1 VITAKRFA
9 LLGVLALAGTTGACN
24 NFLTGGELSTDP
36 NRPTSGTPQSRFE
49 ATQPSLWALLSSD
62 LARVTSVWT
71 QQLEGI
77 NFQYTSV
84 NIYVHDESTT
94 GGLQAGLYTGG
105 GLVDLREI
113 ENESIASG
121 DTLMLGQAQIVE
133 AFMMGTGADLFGD
146 LVYSQALTNTPN
158 PTLDNQLDVYDAVQ
172 TLLTTG
178 IANLTATGP
187 TNFGAGTSDLVYN
200 NSRAKWTAL
209 AHTLKARFF
218 LHTAE
223 VRPAAYAQALTE
235 AQSGITSTS
244 GDYKAIWSGS
254 LAEQN
259 FWFQFFVNQRAGYIV
274 PGPFLVNL
282 LKTNSDPRLTEYF
295 AVDTANNAT
304 DLSATRLDP
313 TFSQPL
319 VTAQEN
325 ALIWA
330 EAAYRTGATGPALTQ
345 LNIARAQADTVCSQ
359 EVGVS
364 SCGIGA
370 EAAVGSALLKAIL
383 TEKYIAMFQNIE
395 AYNDY
400 KRTCFP
406 NLTPTVPGLIIPARF
421 FYDTSERQTDTNIP
435 VPGAQ
440 PTRNA
445 NDPANV
451 TDDFGVA
458 CKGQTP

>member
-1 VITAKRFA
+1 MKTAKRFA
-9 LLGVLALAGTTGACN
+9 LLGVLAIAGAAGACN

-36 NRPTSGTPQSRFE
+36 NRPTSGTPQARFE

-62 LARVTSVWT
+62 LARITDVWV
-71 QQLEGI
+71 QHLEGI

-84 NIYVHDESTT
+84 NIYVHDETTT
-94 GGLQAGLYTGG
+94 GGFHAGLYTGG

-113 ENESIASG
+113 ESESRASG
-121 DTLMLGQAQIVE
+121 DSLMLGQAQVVE
-133 AFMMGTGADLFGD
+133 AFMIGTGADLFGD

-172 TLLTTG
+172 TLLSDAITN
-178 IANLTATGP
+178 NLPATGP
-187 TNFGAGTSDLVYN
+187 TNFGAGSSDLVYGGN
-200 NSRAKWTAL
+200 AAQWILL
-209 AHTLKARFF
+209 AHTLKARFY

-235 AQSGITSTS
+235 AQAGITSPAD
-244 GDYKAIWSGS
+244 DYKAIWSGS
-254 LAEQN
+254 LNEQN
-259 FWFQFFVNQRAGYIV
+259 FWYQFFINQRHGYIV
-274 PGPFLVNL
+274 PNPFFVNML
-282 LKTNSDPRLTEYF
+282 TSMSDPRANEYF
-295 AVDTANNAT
+295 NPAHD
-304 DLSATRLDP
+304 DLSDTRLAPD
-313 TFSQPL
+313 FSQPL
-319 VTAQEN
+319 VTAQEDL
-325 ALIWA
+325 LIWA
-330 EAAYRTGATGPALTQ
+330 EAAYRTGATGPALTE
-345 LNIARAQADTVCSQ
+345 LNAAIAAAASVCSS
-359 EVGVS
+359 ERGTACVIPAS
-364 SCGIGA
+364 SASGP
-370 EAAVGSALLKAIL
+370 ALLRAIL
-383 TEKYIAMFQNIE
+383 TEKYIAMFQNLE

-435 VPGAQ
+435 DPAAQ

>member
-1 VITAKRFA
+1 MNTAKRFA

-36 NRPTSGTPQSRFE
+36 NRPTSSSPQSRFE

-71 QQLEGI
+71 QQLQGI

-94 GGLQAGLYTGG
+94 GGFEAGLYTGG

-113 ENESIASG
+113 ESEARTSG
-121 DTLMLGQAQIVE
+121 DSTLLGQAQVME
-133 AFMMGTGADLFGD
+133 AFMIGTGADLFGD

-158 PTLDNQLDVYDAVQ
+158 PTLDGQMDVYAAVQ
-172 TLLTTG
+172 SLLSDAIT
-178 IANLTATGP
+178 NLAATGP
-187 TNFGAGTSDLVYN
+187 TNFGAGPSDLVYGGD
-200 NSRAKWTAL
+200 AGQWTLL

-223 VRPAAYAQALTE
+223 VNPSAYGDALTE
-235 AQSGITSTS
+235 AQQGITDP
-244 GDYKAIWSGS
+244 GDDYKAIWSGN
-254 LAEQN
+254 LNEQN

-274 PGPFLVNL
+274 PNAFFVDL
-282 LKTNSDPRLTEYF
+282 LTGDPRLHEYF
-295 AVDTANNAT
+295 NSDAS
-304 DLSATRLDP
+304 DLSDTRLDP

-319 VTAQEN
+319 VTAQEDL
-325 ALIWA
+325 LIWA
-330 EAAYRTGATGPALTQ
+330 EAAYRTGATGPALTE
-345 LNIARAQADTVCSQ
+345 LNAARAAAASVCT
-359 EVGVS
+359 
-364 SCGIGA
+364 A
-370 EAAVGSALLKAIL
+370 ETGSACVIPPSAASGTALLRAIL
-383 TEKYIAMFQNIE
+383 TEKYIAEFQNIE
-395 AYNDY
+395 AWNDY

-406 NLTPTVPGLIIPARF
+406 NVTPTVVGLIIPARF
-421 FYDTSERQTDTNIP
+421 YYDTSERQTDTNIP
-435 VPGAQ
+435 DPAAQ

-445 NDPANV
+445 NDPANA

>member
-1 VITAKRFA
+1 MNTAKRFA
-9 LLGVLALAGTTGACN
+9 LLGVLAMAGTIGACN

-36 NRPTSGTPQSRFE
+36 NRPTSGTPQARFE

-62 LARVTSVWT
+62 LARVTGVWV
-71 QQLEGI
+71 QQLEGV

-113 ENESIASG
+113 ESEARTSG
-121 DTLMLGQAQIVE
+121 DSLLLGQAQVVE
-133 AFMMGTGADLFGD
+133 AFMIGTGADLFGD

-158 PTLDNQLDVYDAVQ
+158 PTLDNQMDVYDAIQ
-172 TLLTTG
+172 ALLSDG
-178 IANLTATGP
+178 ITNMGATGP
-187 TNFGAGTSDLVYN
+187 TNFGAGPSDLVYN
-200 NSRAKWTAL
+200 GDPLKWIPL
-209 AHTLKARFF
+209 AHTLKARFY

-223 VRPAAYAQALTE
+223 VRPTAYAQALTE
-235 AQSGITSTS
+235 AQLGITNPA
-244 GDYKAIWSGS
+244 GDYSAIWSGS

-274 PGPFLVNL
+274 PGPFLVSL
-282 LKTNSDPRLTEYF
+282 LQTNSDPRLTQYF
-295 AVDTANNAT
+295 NPAHSN
-304 DLSATRLDP
+304 LSAARLSP
-313 TFSQPL
+313 SFSQPL
-319 VTAQEN
+319 VTAEEN
-325 ALIWA
+325 LLIWSESA
-330 EAAYRTGATGPALTQ
+330 FRTGATGPALTE
-345 LNIARAQADTVCSQ
+345 LNAEQAIA
-359 EVGVS
+359 GVP
-364 SCGIGA
+364 
-370 EAAVGSALLKAIL
+370 AVSASGTALLKAIL

-395 AYNDY
+395 AWNDY

-406 NLTPTVPGLIIPARF
+406 NLTPTVSGLIIPARF

-445 NDPANV
+445 NDPANA

>member
-1 VITAKRFA
+1 MKTAKRFA
-9 LLGVLALAGTTGACN
+9 LLGVLAIAGTVGACN

-36 NRPTSGTPQSRFE
+36 NRPTSGTPQARFE
-49 ATQPSLWALLSSD
+49 AIQPSLWALLSSD
-62 LARVTSVWT
+62 LARTTSVWM
-71 QQLEGI
+71 QYLEGI

-94 GGLQAGLYTGG
+94 GGFQAGLYTGG

-113 ENESIASG
+113 ESEATAQG
-121 DTLMLGQAQIVE
+121 DSLLLGQAQVME
-133 AFMMGTGADLFGD
+133 GFMIGTGADLFGD

-172 TLLTTG
+172 TLLSSAIG
-178 IANLTATGP
+178 NLTGSGP
-187 TNFGAGTSDLVYN
+187 TNFGAGNSDLVYGGD
-200 NSRAKWTAL
+200 AEKWTAL
-209 AHTLKARFF
+209 AHTLKARFY

-223 VRPAAYAQALTE
+223 VRPTAYAQAETE
-235 AQSGITSTS
+235 AESGITDPAD
-244 GDYKAIWSGS
+244 DYKAIWSGS
-254 LAEQN
+254 LNEQN

-274 PGPFLVNL
+274 PNEFFVNL
-282 LKTNSDPRLTEYF
+282 LQTAGDPRLHEYF
-295 AVDTANNAT
+295 NSDES
-304 DLSATRLDP
+304 DLSDTRLDP

-325 ALIWA
+325 DLIWS
-330 EAAYRTGATGPALTQ
+330 EAAFRTSDPGTAQTQ
-345 LNIARAQADTVCSQ
+345 LNNARAAAATVCTAETGSTC
-359 EVGVS
+359 VIPPIS
-364 SCGIGA
+364 ASGA
-370 EAAVGSALLKAIL
+370 TLLRAIL

-406 NLTPTVPGLIIPARF
+406 NLTPTVTGLIIPARF

-435 VPGAQ
+435 DPAAQ

-445 NDPANV
+445 NDPANA

>member
-1 VITAKRFA
+1 VNTAKRFA
-9 LLGVLALAGTTGACN
+9 LLGVLAMAGTIGACN

-36 NRPTSGTPQSRFE
+36 NRPTSGTPQARFE

-113 ENESIASG
+113 ESESRTSG
-121 DTLMLGQAQIVE
+121 DSLLLGQAQVVE
-133 AFMMGTGADLFGD
+133 AFMIGTGADLFGD

-158 PTLDNQLDVYDAVQ
+158 PTLDNQLDVYDAIQ
-172 TLLTTG
+172 ALLTDAITN
-178 IANLTATGP
+178 NLPATGP
-187 TNFGAGTSDLVYN
+187 TNFGAGPSDLVYN
-200 NSRAKWTAL
+200 GNASQWELL
-209 AHTLKARFF
+209 AHTLKARFY

-235 AQSGITSTS
+235 AQLGITNPAD
-244 GDYKAIWSGS
+244 DYKAIWSGS
-254 LAEQN
+254 LNEQN

-282 LKTNSDPRLTEYF
+282 LQTTSDPRLAQYF
-295 AVDTANNAT
+295 TPGQT
-304 DLSATRLDP
+304 DISDVRLAPDY
-313 TFSQPL
+313 SQPL
-319 VTAQEN
+319 VTAEEN
-325 ALIWA
+325 LLIWS
-330 EAAYRTGATGPALTQ
+330 ESAYRTGATGPALVE
-345 LNIARAQADTVCSQ
+345 LNAERSIA
-359 EVGVS
+359 GVP
-364 SCGIGA
+364 
-370 EAAVGSALLKAIL
+370 AVSASGSALLKAIL
-383 TEKYIAMFQNIE
+383 TEKYIAMFQNLE

-445 NDPANV
+445 NDPPNA

>member
-1 VITAKRFA
+1 MITAKRFA

-94 GGLQAGLYTGG
+94 GGLQQGLYTGG

-113 ENESIASG
+113 ESESRTNG
-121 DTLMLGQAQIVE
+121 DSLMLGQAQVVE

-158 PTLDNQLDVYDAVQ
+158 PTLDNQLDVYDAIQ
-172 TLLTTG
+172 ALLTDAITN
-178 IANLTATGP
+178 NLTATGP
-187 TNFGAGTSDLVYN
+187 TNFGAGTSDLVYGGDP
-200 NSRAKWTAL
+200 AQWIKL
-209 AHTLKARFF
+209 AHTLKARFY

-235 AQSGITSTS
+235 AQSGITDPAD
-244 GDYKAIWSGS
+244 DYKAIWSGS
-254 LAEQN
+254 LNEQN

-282 LKTNSDPRLTEYF
+282 LQTTGDPRLGQYF
-295 AVDTANNAT
+295 TPGQT
-304 DLSATRLDP
+304 DISDTRLAPD
-313 TFSQPL
+313 FSQPL
-319 VTAQEN
+319 VTAEEN
-325 ALIWA
+325 LLIWS
-330 EAAYRTGATGPALTQ
+330 EAAFRTGATGPALTE
-345 LNIARAQADTVCSQ
+345 LNQERAIA
-359 EVGVS
+359 GVPPV
-364 SCGIGA
+364 
-370 EAAVGSALLKAIL
+370 AAVGSALLKAIL

-395 AYNDY
+395 AWNDY

-406 NLTPTVPGLIIPARF
+406 NLTPTVTGLIIPARF

-445 NDPANV
+445 NDPANAF
-451 TDDFGVA
+451 DDFGVA